1 MKTYV
6 VKIGGVASDQ
16 LNAQFFSTIRKWQ
29 AQGIQIVII
38 HGGGHYITE
47 LMEQFQVK
55 HQIKNGLRV
64 TDETTLELT
73 KMALLGKVQ
82 PRLVS
87 LFQKEGLQPVSLHAG
102 CDQLVQGEVINYA
115 ELGYVGQV
123 TAINHQ
129 LLKQQMNH
137 RKIPVIAPLGI
148 TKDGQ
153 WLNINADEVA
163 CKIASSIQADELFL
177 LTDVPGIKENNQWLK
192 RIDLS
197 KIEKLK
203 DQNIITGG
211 MIPKLNSAK
220 YALLHGVKSV
230 NINNNIHCLG
240 TKITA

>member
-47 LMEQFQVK
+47 LMEQFQIK
-55 HQIKNGLRV
+55 RQIKNGLRV

-73 KMALLGKVQ
+73 KMALLGQVQ

-102 CDQLVQGEVINYA
+102 YNQLIQGRVINYA

-129 LLKQQMNH
+129 LLKLQMNH

-153 WLNINADEVA
+153 WLNINADEAA

-192 RIDLS
+192 RINLS
-197 KIEKLK
+197 KIEMLK
-203 DQNIITGG
+203 NQNIITGG